1 MKRIAY
7 FILCILISKNYF
19 SQLTGVITV
28 PSASFTSIAAVISAL
43 NQQGSSG
50 PLIVNITSGYTETA
64 PLGGYT
70 LTASGTVTAPITFQK
85 SGNAANPLITAYSG
99 GSGTPGS
106 MNQDGIWRLI
116 GSDFVT
122 IDRIDL
128 LDTNSVNPATMEFG
142 YGLFKS
148 DAGNG
153 CWNTT
158 IKNCTITLNRI
169 NNATGSGPA
178 MDGSRGIDVV
188 NAVTND
194 HNSAITVTAVAG
206 SHSFNKFYGNTIRNC
221 NQAVAL
227 IGYADSAP
235 YTLSDQGNEIGGGMI
250 SDGNTIL
257 DFGGGGTTTAS
268 AAIRTLAQY
277 NLAVQFNT
285 ISNNT
290 GLGINHAATLRGI
303 YLGNAVGAS
312 ATIRHNTITL
322 SGGGINNQVS
332 VIENISGS
340 GAVSNTI
347 SIQNNLIQNCS
358 YTSAV
363 SPAYYGIWNSASPA
377 VLSISNNSFVNN
389 SSHASGGST
398 YLISNTGAVTNS
410 ILIMHNHLGFVFSGS
425 AAYNG
430 TMYFVNNSN
439 GTTATN
445 LTISHNDFS
454 NQYYLYASGGGN
466 LFFIRNTNDSYM
478 LNFSNNTF
486 TQLNLDHSGS
496 QYLIYNSSATQSVLT
511 VCNNSIIGMY
521 QRNASAGPMYGYYAN
536 GNSPA
541 SSTHLINANN
551 FSNITSTLSGT
562 GVFYGIHSTD
572 GSSSP
577 YPKKIISNN
586 VVSNIAINSSG
597 IFYAYYFDKLGDAA
611 GTNSSEVSGNSV
623 SGISCAG
630 SIYGLYLA
638 SAASPSYAVKI
649 LENKFLNVFTNGLS
663 SSIYGAYISNA
674 GAGVN
679 FYKNKLSDALAT
691 GTAAISHGVY
701 VTSVQST
708 TLSNN
713 LIGYLN
719 TPNSFANNALNGIY
733 INSGSRVHLFYNTVY
748 LNATSSGGNFNSNAL
763 YASTTVSVDLRNSI
777 LINTS
782 SGGSG
787 TTAVYRR
794 SSTSLSTYSSS
805 SNNNLFYAGTPSS
818 TNVILQSGSTAYQTV
833 SSMQTALSP
842 REAASVTQSVS
853 FLSLNS
859 NSPNYLH
866 VTPHVFAFTESG
878 ALNISGIT
886 DDIDSQ
892 TRQGNTGYLGNGT
905 NPDIGADEF
914 EMNLSP
920 CTSAHAGTLSALSVS
935 VCAGQT
941 ISLLSNGYTPGTV
954 LTHQWKVSTFSSGP
968 YTNVSSGSGFTTPEY
983 FSAPLNSGV
992 YYFILET
999 TCSNVSLTAVTQQAT
1014 VVVNAIPSA
1023 TAAVVNNLICA
1034 GQNLLLTGASSLSGT
1049 FSWLGPNGFYSALQ
1063 SPTLNNSSSNAAGNY
1078 TLVVSANNCLSAPS
1092 TISVNISQ
1100 ITLSLTA
1107 SPQLIC
1113 SGNSSTLSALSSAT
1127 TFTWSNGAN
1136 GSSIVVSPTSSSV
1149 YSVAVTNTAFCTATK
1164 QITLTLISPTINTT
1178 GAVLCGNSGS
1188 INLSVNAFT
1197 PSLVNWFSSMSSS
1210 MSVFT
1215 GTTFSVNAISDTTF
1229 FVEALHTS
1237 GACVSP
1243 RIPVSLTVSPY
1254 PTLNVTSN
1262 PQSVCPGKTSSLSAV
1277 GANTYSWVG
1286 LGTGSNRTVNP
1297 ISATTYTVIG
1307 KNMFGCATTATLQV
1321 TVYPLPTLT
1330 AQQSAT
1336 SVCPSSV
1343 LGFTASG
1350 AISYTWNTGAI
1361 GTITT
1366 VTPATNST
1374 YTVYGSNAEGCVSS
1388 KTLAVITRSVPLI
1401 TIYQSADSLCPGEVI
1416 TFTATGANSYTW
1428 LPGGLISST
1437 FSASPFISSVYNA
1450 IGSSVNSCTQVSFV
1464 MVTVDPCTNVHD
1476 NDEFLK
1482 DLHIFPNPT
1491 HDQISIKFNH
1501 KGHKKINMFSSIGL
1515 MILEKSTMEELETI
1529 YLSAYSK
1536 GVYFIKVAQEENFK
1550 FFKVIVD

>member
-50 PLIVNITSGYTETA
+50 PLIVNITAGYTETA

-611 GTNSSEVSGNSV
+611 GTNSSEVLGNSV

-691 GTAAISHGVY
+691 GTAAITHGVY

-713 LIGYLN
+713 LIGHLN

-733 INSGSRVHLFYNTVY
+733 INSGSRVNLFYNTVY

-787 TTAVYRR
+787 ISAVYRR
-794 SSTSLSTYSSS
+794 SSTSLSTYSST
-805 SNNNLFYAGTPSS
+805 SNSNLFYAGAPSV
-818 TNVILQSGSTAYQTV
+818 TNVLLQSGSTAYQTL
-833 SSMQTALSP
+833 SSAQNALSP

-859 NSPNYLH
+859 TSPNYLH
-866 VTPHVFAFTESG
+866 VTPNVFALIESG
-878 ALNISGIT
+878 AQNTSGIT

-892 TRQGNTGYLGNGT
+892 TRQGNSGYAGIGT
-905 NPDIGADEF
+905 APDIGADEF
-914 EMNLSP
+914 ELDLTLCN
-920 CTSAHAGTLSALSVS
+920 SANAGTISTMSLTT
-935 VCAGQT
+935 CAGQT
-941 ISLLSNGYTPGTV
+941 IALYSNGYTPGIG
-954 LTHQWKVSTFSSGP
+954 LSHQWKVSNVSGGP
-968 YTNVSSGSGFTTPEY
+968 YTNVTSGNGMTTPEY
-983 FSAPLNSGV
+983 FSSALSSGT

-999 TCSNVSLTAVTQQAT
+999 TCLNASVTAISQQAT
-1014 VVVNAIPSA
+1014 VVVNVIPSA
-1023 TAAVVNNLICA
+1023 TATVLSNLICV
-1034 GQNLLLTGASSLSGT
+1034 GQTIQLNASSGGVGT
-1049 FSWLGPNGFYSALQ
+1049 YSWLGPNGFYSTVQ
-1063 SPTLNNSSSNAAGNY
+1063 NPTLINCTSNASGNY
-1078 TLVVSANNCLSAPS
+1078 TVVVNVNNCLSPPS
-1092 TISVNISQ
+1092 TVSVNVSQ
-1100 ITLSLTA
+1100 VTLSLSA
-1107 SPQLIC
+1107 NPPIIC
-1113 SGNSSTLSALSSAT
+1113 TGNSSTLIALSSANSYA
-1127 TFTWSNGAN
+1127 WSNGN
-1136 GSSIVVSPTSSSV
+1136 TNTHIVVSPTVTSV
-1149 YSVAVTNTAFCTATK
+1149 YSVAVTNTAYCSATK
-1164 QITLTLISPTINTT
+1164 HITLTVISPTISSS
-1178 GAVLCGNSGS
+1178 GALICGNSGTV
-1188 INLSVNAFT
+1188 NLSVNAFT
-1197 PSLVNWFSSMSSS
+1197 PSIVNWYSTISSS
-1210 MSVFT
+1210 LSLLS
-1215 GTTFSVNAISDTTF
+1215 GTTFSINTGSDTTLYA
-1229 FVEALHTS
+1229 EANQSAS
-1237 GACVSP
+1237 GCASIRV
-1243 RIPVSLTVSPY
+1243 PVSVTVSPY
-1254 PTLNVTSN
+1254 PTLSVTAN
-1262 PQSVCPGKTSSLSAV
+1262 PLIVCPGKTSSLSAI
-1277 GANTYSWVG
+1277 GASTYSWIG
-1286 LGTGSNRTVNP
+1286 IGSGAQRTVNP
-1297 ISATTYTVIG
+1297 ISLSSYTVVG
-1307 KNMFGCATTATLQV
+1307 KNINGCATTTTLLIS
-1321 TVYPLPTLT
+1321 VYPLPTLT

-1336 SVCPSSV
+1336 SVCPSSI

-1428 LPGGLISST
+1428 LPGGITAST
-1437 FSASPFISSVYNA
+1437 FSAGPFISSVYNA
-1450 IGSSVNSCTQVSFV
+1450 IGRSVNTCTHVAFV
-1464 MVTVDPCTNVHD
+1464 MVAVDPCTHLTD

-1482 DLHIFPNPT
+1482 HVNVFPNPT
-1491 HDQISIKFNH
+1491 HDDIRIDFNR
-1501 KGHKKINMFSSIGL
+1501 KGHKKILVFNAIGR
-1515 MILEKSTMEELETI
+1515 IIQEKNTMKELETI
-1529 YLSAYSK
+1529 YLSAYPK
-1536 GVYFIKVAQEENFK
+1536 GIYFIKVMQDQNFRS
-1550 FFKVIVD
+1550 FKVIVE